1 MQSGVVKE
9 VLSVLEPVSLQELN
23 SRNYL
28 SRYDTKFVINKDELP
43 ELLLLLKDNFYILEI
58 DENRLFNYN
67 NLYFDTGDLKLY
79 RDHHNNKR
87 ERVKVRLRE
96 YQDSHQ
102 RFIEVKKKL
111 NNNITDK
118 FRYDAGDY
126 HSALN
131 ESDKD
136 FIENFSDLNAGDLD
150 SVLNVKYKRITLLH
164 KHKEEKITIDTDINY
179 FNNGEVIDLQKLAVI
194 ELKQKRYYRSNLE
207 KIIFNLDGI
216 KIRISKYVIGIILTR
231 EGIKYNRFKEK
242 LLKLSKM
249 NYGYFNFK

>member
-1 MQSGVVKE
+1 MQSDVGKE
-9 VLSVLEPVSLQELN
+9 VMNEFEPVSLKELN

-28 SRYDTKFVINKDELP
+28 SRYDTKFVINEDELP
-43 ELLLLLKDNFYILEI
+43 QLLHLLKNNFYILEI
-58 DENRLFNYN
+58 DNNRHFSYN
-67 NLYFDTGDLKLY
+67 NLYFDTCDLKFYL
-79 RDHHNNKR
+79 DHHNNKR

-96 YQDSHQ
+96 YQDSHK

-118 FRYDAGDY
+118 FRYDAGDF
-126 HSALN
+126 HSSLN
-131 ESDKD
+131 QSDRD
-136 FIENFSDLNAGDLD
+136 FIENFVDVDSGNLD

-164 KHKEEKITIDTDINY
+164 KHKEEKITIDTDIKY
-179 FNNGEVIDLQKLAVI
+179 ISEDEDIDLQKLAVI
-194 ELKQKRYYRSNLE
+194 ELKQKRYYRSKLE
-207 KIIFNLDGI
+207 RIISDFDGL